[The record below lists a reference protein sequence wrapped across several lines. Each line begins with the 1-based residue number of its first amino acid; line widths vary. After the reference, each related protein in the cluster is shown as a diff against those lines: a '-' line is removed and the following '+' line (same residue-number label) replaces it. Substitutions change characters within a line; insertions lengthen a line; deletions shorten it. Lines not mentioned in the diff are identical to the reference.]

1 MCCCFLWNFWWVV
14 LVTFWGFKNATTTTD
29 HSPAH
34 SCAPFIYPSY
44 SSILKDMVPF
54 HVDGIEYDWMMLN
67 GVVGPGSFPFTNQQ
81 PILFSWFDLLSRCVW
96 FLWCLH
102 HTQTA
107 SKVGDRPEK
116 LPLPTSFQLLHLIHI
131 LLGRPCATPFDLSIS
146 SKLTTKE
153 KAPKLISAEKTD
165 QNQCSSAV
173 QSKGSARNWCVHERQ
188 LDFRRC

>member
-1 MCCCFLWNFWWVV
+1 MCWFYWNFWWVV

-34 SCAPFIYPSY
+34 ICAPFIYPS
-44 SSILKDMVPF
+44 SFNLEG
-54 HVDGIEYDWMMLN
+54 H
-67 GVVGPGSFPFTNQQ
+67 GSFSCEWDWICLNDIEWGCRSG
-81 PILFSWFDLLSRCVW
+81 ILS
-96 FLWCLH
+96 LH
-102 HTQTA
+102 KSAADTFFMIWSFIALRLVSLMLTPHSNA

-131 LLGRPCATPFDLSIS
+131 LLGRPCSTPFDLSIS

-188 LDFRRC
+188 LDFWRC